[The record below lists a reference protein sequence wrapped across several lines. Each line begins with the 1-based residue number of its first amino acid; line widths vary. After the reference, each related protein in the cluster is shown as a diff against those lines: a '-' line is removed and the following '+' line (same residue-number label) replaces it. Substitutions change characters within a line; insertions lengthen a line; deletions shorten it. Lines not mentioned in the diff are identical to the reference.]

1 MDIHKY
7 EAAKR
12 SDFEVRAF
20 LVETDLAESEGVFT
34 FKLASSRIYLL
45 AKDVFCHCSIN
56 SV

>member
-1 MDIHKY
+1 MKLFS
-7 EAAKR
+7 EVTL
-12 SDFEVRAF
+12 EVRAF